1 MYSEFKSFSFMGV
14 SNSEMFLSAEK
25 DLNNLEINFL
35 SRPTLEFQDDHQC
48 EIAPLQLE
56 EELHEKVG
64 EDHKQ
69 HKEREEDKCKITVS
83 SLKIQLPSLAEFKV
97 EEDSD
102 EGFKTPTSS
111 DHKIPVVLQCPP
123 APRKPKSRPLTKRKV
138 SPRRV
143 LHDLSNEI
151 EAMFPPALL
160 ADLGNKIKKVRKENN
175 K

>member
-1 MYSEFKSFSFMGV
+1 MGV

-56 EELHEKVG
+56 EELHEKNS
-64 EDHKQ
+64 
-69 HKEREEDKCKITVS
+69 R
-83 SLKIQLPSLAEFKV
+83 LK
-97 EEDSD
+97 EDSD